1 MIGVMIPSVFAEFK
15 IQGENIPSDSSYGC
29 ESQKIITSNRNYALE
44 ISLVAHTLNDDVSVV
59 IQVDDQIIKKQKL
72 STNDERLPL
81 IFKHELSNFNPDPM
95 AGKKMHPILLQIC
108 LSTSSN
114 DNKERSL
121 TVSKLS
127 WNYVSAPIDEPIS
140 ESTTEIPLNS
150 ISTADKAEAAEAKAE
165 AAEQRAAEQRAA
177 EQRAAEQ
184 RAAEQRAAE
193 QRAAEQ
199 RAAEQRAAE
208 QRAAEQRAAEQ
219 RAAEQRAA
227 EQRAAEARAQAAIRA
242 AEAKAAQDLTNLLII
257 GGIAIIIISVAIV
270 LAKRKNK
277 KSNTPQRSTTS
288 TYSPPTPPPSPTGN
302 TESSTMFFYECP
314 KCHSGDIENNPDGSV
329 NCPSCGY
336 RG

>member
-150 ISTADKAEAAEAKAE
+150 ISTADKAEAAEAKA
-165 AAEQRAAEQRAA
+165 
-177 EQRAAEQ
+177 
-184 RAAEQRAAE
+184 
-193 QRAAEQ
+193 
-199 RAAEQRAAE
+199 
-208 QRAAEQRAAEQ
+208 
-219 RAAEQRAA
+219 
-227 EQRAAEARAQAAIRA
+227 
-242 AEAKAAQDLTNLLII
+242 AQDLTNLLII

-314 KCHSGDIENNPDGSV
+314 KCHSGDIQNNPDGSV

-336 RG
+336 TM

>member
-219 RAAEQRAA
+219 RAAE
-227 EQRAAEARAQAAIRA
+227 ARAQAAIRA

-277 KSNTPQRSTTS
+277 KSTS
-288 TYSPPTPPPSPTGN
+288 NVSQSSKPSGTYRPPPPTTPTN

-314 KCHSGDIENNPDGSV
+314 KCHSGDIQNNPDGSV

>member
-177 EQRAAEQ
+177 EQRV
-184 RAAEQRAAE
+184 
-193 QRAAEQ
+193 
-199 RAAEQRAAE
+199 AEQRAAE

-314 KCHSGDIENNPDGSV
+314 KCHSGDIQNNPDGSV

-336 RG
+336 TM

>member
-1 MIGVMIPSVFAEFK
+1 VYFDILKLHNNEKKLLKQVLIIAIVSVTMIGVMIPSVFAEFK

-193 QRAAEQ
+193 QRAAE
-199 RAAEQRAAE
+199 
-208 QRAAEQRAAEQ
+208 
-219 RAAEQRAA
+219 
-227 EQRAAEARAQAAIRA
+227 ARAQAAIRA

-277 KSNTPQRSTTS
+277 KSTSNVSQSSKPSGTYRPPPPATS
-288 TYSPPTPPPSPTGN
+288 TN

-314 KCHSGDIENNPDGSV
+314 KCHSGDIQNNPDGSV

>member
-1 MIGVMIPSVFAEFK
+1 VYFDILKLHNNEKKLLKQVLIIAIVSVTMIGVMIPSVFAEFK

-193 QRAAEQ
+193 
-199 RAAEQRAAE
+199 
-208 QRAAEQRAAEQ
+208 
-219 RAAEQRAA
+219 
-227 EQRAAEARAQAAIRA
+227 ARAQAAIRA

-314 KCHSGDIENNPDGSV
+314 KCHSGDIQNNPDGSV

-336 RG
+336 TM

>member
-1 MIGVMIPSVFAEFK
+1 LKPVFIIIIVSVAMIGVMIPNVFAEFT
-15 IQGENIPSDSSYGC
+15 IQGENIPSNSPYNC
-29 ESQKIITSNRNYALE
+29 ESQEIMTSNRNHALE
-44 ISLVAHTLNDDVSVV
+44 ISLVAYTLNDDVSLVV
-59 IQVDDQIIKKQKL
+59 QVDDQIIKTQKL

-81 IFKHELSNFNPDPM
+81 IFKHELSNYNPDPM
-95 AGKKMHPILLQIC
+95 AAKKMYSTFLQIC
-108 LSTSSN
+108 LLTSSN
-114 DNKERSL
+114 NYEEKSL
-121 TVSKLS
+121 TVLKLS
-127 WNYVSAPIDEPIS
+127 WNYVSTPTDEPVL
-140 ESTTEIPLNS
+140 ESTDEITLNP
-150 ISTADKAEAAEAKAE
+150 IYAAAKAAEDEAESAIRSAEAKAAE
-165 AAEQRAAEQRAA
+165 AEARADAA
-177 EQRAAEQ
+177 IRS
-184 RAAEQRAAE
+184 
-193 QRAAEQ
+193 
-199 RAAEQRAAE
+199 AEQRAAE

-277 KSNTPQRSTTS
+277 KSTSNVSQSSKPSGTYRPPPPATS
-288 TYSPPTPPPSPTGN
+288 TN

-314 KCHSGDIENNPDGSV
+314 KCHSGDIQNNPDGSV